1 MIADVLVHHFSLHI
15 PQILVAD
22 MSSNFLS
29 KPVDV
34 SKYGIIYAGAQ
45 KNIGPAGVTIVIV
58 RDDLLGKARSVMI
71 AQNNSRLCVQQGAR
85 PYRTA
90 CCQPYHAQHVS
101 FTCSFPLTSVSLD
114 HTCCKSCTGM

>member
-1 MIADVLVHHFSLHI
+1 
-15 PQILVAD
+15 

-58 RDDLLGKARSVMI
+58 RDDLLGKARYVCCTSQHLDAHHRLHV
-71 AQNNSRLCVQQGAR
+71 AQCEAL
-85 PYRTA
+85 
-90 CCQPYHAQHVS
+90 
-101 FTCSFPLTSVSLD
+101 
-114 HTCCKSCTGM
+114 HTG